1 MSEKTLGEL
10 IRQYRK
16 ESNLTQKE
24 LAKKLNKA
32 ESTVR
37 MWELN
42 KNAPSLETLRDIS
55 ASLDIPL
62 GELMLQAGY
71 IDEFHEMAK
80 ENFKKNRSIPTFGE
94 TIKQARSEFDNKA
107 DYITLDDLSKKT
119 NIPKST
125 LKEIENDVN
134 IYLNNEQIS
143 LLSNA
148 LDVNY
153 SYLFL
158 LKHSGDFINRLG
170 LLPKSIVNEV
180 SSLTFSEYFKT
191 FHVSYFGE
199 SGGEDTA
206 KDFYKRITSVKQVDD
221 LFRSFTMSS
230 NSFDF
235 DTIYNLGV
243 IASKLNNRTL
253 SKNDIQKIINKISEM
268 TDEFEYQD

>member
-55 ASLDIPL
+55 TSLDIPL

-71 IDEFHEMAK
+71 IEEFHEMAK
-80 ENFKKNRSIPTFGE
+80 KNFKKNRSIPTFGE
-94 TIKQARSEFDNKA
+94 AIKQARFDNKE
-107 DYITLDDLSKKT
+107 DYISLDDLSKKT
-119 NIPKST
+119 NIPIST
-125 LKEIENDVN
+125 LEEIENDMDK
-134 IYLNNEQIS
+134 YLNNEQIL

-158 LKHSGDFINRLG
+158 IKHSGDFINQLG
-170 LLPKSIVNEV
+170 LLPKSIVNDV
-180 SSLTFSEYFKT
+180 SSLTFTEYFKT
-191 FHVSYFGE
+191 FHVSYFGK
-199 SGGEDTA
+199 SGGEETA
-206 KDFYKRITSVKQVDD
+206 KGFYERIKSVKQVDD
-221 LFRSFTMSS
+221 ILRSFTMSS

-235 DTIYNLGV
+235 DTINNLEV

-253 SKNDIQKIINKISEM
+253 SKNDLQKIIDKISEM
-268 TDEFEYQD
+268 ADEFEYKN